1 LTDPPE
7 KGMIDVWNTNASAA
21 PAEGRTKEEVERMK
35 RLIPILLCLVL
46 ALGVLVLS
54 AAPARAASESDW
66 TYEITNGEA
75 TVTKYN
81 GSGGAVTIPSTLG
94 GCPVTGIDYYAFGGG
109 SSLTSVTIPDSVTSI
124 DEGAFYGCSSLTS
137 VTIPDSVTS
146 IGDSAFE
153 DCGSLMSVTIPDS
166 VISIGS
172 TPFSNFQ
179 SKLKTINAS
188 EAVYDLLWE
197 ELNSTQRFDVSCGC
211 LKNGNVPKIVKQYIR
226 KKKLRFFDAI
236 ANDDDVEAMAGFFS
250 CLSQIPV
257 GEIDDYIEKA
267 ASAIKIKSFL
277 VDYKEKH
284 FSREETENYFK
295 DQTEKEIG
303 IKERTL
309 AEWRKIFRID
319 LGTRKAAYISGYYG
333 KDSVVLIPAKV
344 GNNPVLGVDNSAF
357 RRKKD
362 IQKIV
367 IENGVRTIGSE
378 AFNGCASLESVD
390 IPASVNRIGK
400 DVFKGTAVFKEKANW
415 DKNVL
420 YIENHLIK
428 AKPALSGE
436 YSIKEGTR
444 SIAGGAFECCEK
456 LTGVVLPDGV
466 QTIGINAFSGCI
478 NLNTVYIPESVT
490 EIFKS
495 EGYGRFNFGSFIDCP
510 NLTIHAPAGSYAEQ
524 YAKANNIPFVVE

>member
-1 LTDPPE
+1 
-7 KGMIDVWNTNASAA
+7 MSSASDFII
-21 PAEGRTKEEVERMK
+21 EN
-35 RLIPILLCLVL
+35 
-46 ALGVLVLS
+46 GVLK
-54 AAPARAASESDW
+54 
-66 TYEITNGEA
+66 
-75 TVTKYN
+75 KYV
-81 GSGGAVTIPSTLG
+81 GPGGDVI
-94 GCPVTGIDYYAFGGG
+94 
-109 SSLTSVTIPDSVTSI
+109 IPDGVTSI
-124 DEGAFYGCSSLTS
+124 ESHAFFGCRSLTCVTISDGVTSIGRYAFCGCSGLRSVMIPEGLTNIGDEAFRDCKGLADNDGFIIVKDILFGYCGPGGDVVIPDGVTSINRNAFYGCSGVTS
-137 VTIPDSVTS
+137 VSIPNSVTS
-146 IGDSAFE
+146 IPDSAFSGCE
-153 DCGSLMSVTIPDS
+153 SLMSVTIPDS